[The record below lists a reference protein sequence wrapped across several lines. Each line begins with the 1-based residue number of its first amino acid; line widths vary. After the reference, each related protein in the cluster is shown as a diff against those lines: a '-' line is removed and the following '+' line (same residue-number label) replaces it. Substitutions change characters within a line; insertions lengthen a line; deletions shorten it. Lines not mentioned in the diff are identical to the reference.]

1 MIGEISA
8 LGCALCW
15 AMSSTLTKSLVGK
28 FEPLRLNFLRCLA
41 ASIVLWGIIPF
52 SPGIQALSQ
61 APWEASL
68 YLVASALIG
77 MSVGDT
83 IYIKGLRLIEVTIAF
98 PIAQSAMPLLTLF
111 SAVLFL
117 GEPITRFLI
126 LGTALL
132 LAGIYLITSPGR
144 GVRPPQ
150 ALRISEKRTKGIG
163 FVLAASLLWAI
174 SISLLK
180 VGLAEV
186 SLIVANGIR
195 LPVASIA
202 LILFILS
209 QKSFRQP
216 TRVGIRDVG
225 LGAFSGVLS
234 FGLGGLL
241 FLGAIRY
248 AGVAKA
254 TVLTS
259 CAPLLGLPLSLVFL
273 REKVTM
279 RIIAGT
285 IFSILG
291 ICFIV

>member
-1 MIGEISA
+1 
-8 LGCALCW
+8 
-15 AMSSTLTKSLVGK
+15 MSSTLTKSLVGE

-61 APWEASL
+61 APWDASL
-68 YLVASALIG
+68 YLMASAFIG

-83 IYIKGLRLIEVTIAF
+83 IYIKGLKLIEVTIAF

-150 ALRISEKRTKGIG
+150 ALRISEKRTKGIS

-186 SLIVANGIR
+186 SLILANGIR
-195 LPVASIA
+195 LPVASLA

-216 TRVGIRDVG
+216 SRVGIRDVG

-234 FGLGGLL
+234 FGLGGFL

-259 CAPLLGLPLSLVFL
+259 CAPLLGLPLSLFFL